1 MAVDRNKE
9 KFLNDLR
16 EYLSVLEEQEQE
28 DILAEYAQHID
39 MKIQKGLSEEEAI
52 RDFGSVKE
60 LAAEILAAYHVDSR
74 HAMSVGRRGIWPAA
88 IGRNVGSTGI
98 QGPDRDRGGLLEAG
112 GAGQSEEEVEEGLLQ
127 RMNSR
132 LHKIFSNI
140 VQAVRNGFGWT
151 VKKCRWFADLC
162 ARPFLR
168 KWGAGDEEK
177 LTGSTGNDVRGPL
190 VKRERGSES
199 AVKEYGSDADGSL
212 PANRP
217 EVRTE
222 AKEKRTGIMGRF
234 FRAMGRGT
242 VKICK
247 WFLDCSIFG
256 MRLFWNMA
264 WLMFSVLCAGV
275 AMLALMGIGMTIIL
289 VCGGYPFGGIF
300 ILELGGMLCFGALAA
315 GAFGMMIR
323 KKGKKDGG
331 EDEKSGKE
339 VHYEQTA

>member
-112 GAGQSEEEVEEGLLQ
+112 GAGQSEEEVEEGLFQ

-162 ARPFLR
+162 VRPFRR

-177 LTGSTGNDVRGPL
+177 LTVSTGNDVSGIL
-190 VKRERGSES
+190 VERDCGSEP
-199 AVKEYGSDADGSL
+199 AVKGYGSDADGSL
-212 PANRP
+212 SANRP
-217 EVRTE
+217 ENRTE
-222 AKEKRTGIMGRF
+222 SKEKRTGIMGRF

-242 VKICK
+242 VQICK

-275 AMLALMGIGMTIIL
+275 AMLALMGIGMTLIL

-323 KKGKKDGG
+323 KKAKKDDGK
-331 EDEKSGKE
+331 EEKSGKE
-339 VHYEQTA
+339 EHYEQTA